1 MACATK
7 NAADRGMVIEL
18 IGSTQMAH
26 QCPEGHDGAAYRI
39 RTDDPL
45 ITNEM
50 LYRLS

>member
-1 MACATK
+1 MMASQYSYAT
-7 NAADRGMVIEL
+7 NRGMPVKLKFSSGVPINPPR
-18 IGSTQMAH
+18 GY
-26 QCPEGHDGAAYRI
+26 GAAYRI